1 MVPFPALCET
11 QERKHMSDIGDQIE
25 GHHTCHN
32 CKELRERLL
41 EAERERMLF
50 KRNALHAQQELEE
63 LRAQIDELEAKAN
76 FRDEYE

>member
-1 MVPFPALCET
+1 
-11 QERKHMSDIGDQIE
+11 MSDIGDQIE

-32 CKELRERLL
+32 CKELKERLL

-63 LRAQIDELEAKAN
+63 LRARVDQLEIEAS
-76 FRDEYE
+76 FRVRYE